1 MVFSPAF
8 ISFHKVNERTHIR
21 IIVRTWN
28 IQLTM
33 TNYLIKMAVL
43 FKKSN
48 DNKEYLHFVY

>member
-8 ISFHKVNERTHIR
+8 ISFHKVNERTHVR